1 MKSMKLKEITFKT
14 TNEQMGINYGSST
27 SPAVMSEE
35 KEEGP
40 EYPYGLRICL
50 DSDVVKALGFE
61 ELPAVGKQM
70 KMLALVEV
78 CSASM
83 SETKEYGKKIVIH
96 PKDDFVIDRS
106 LNSDRFRV
114 ATGFKPEPWPEM
126 IHRMYKFR

>member
-1 MKSMKLKEITFKT
+1 MKSMKLKDVTFKT

-35 KEEGP
+35 KEEEGP
-40 EYPYGLRICL
+40 EYPYGLRLCL

-83 SETKEYGKKIVIH
+83 SETKEYGKKMYIDLQIV
-96 PKDDFVIDRS
+96 
-106 LNSDRFRV
+106 
-114 ATGFKPEPWPEM
+114 EM
-126 IHRMYKFR
+126 ELEKEKQDPAKKLYEDSEKYD